1 MPSRR
6 VPIDPN
12 AGTYH
17 VTLTVQHWYYLFDRH
32 GRWQIL
38 ADSLR
43 YCQDNKGLELNGAG
57 WPRVIAHPR
66 LPQIRTCPIR
76 ASGSSI

>member
-1 MPSRR
+1 MDSRPAR
-6 VPIDPN
+6 SHHPPPPGFAWRN
-12 AGTYH
+12 
-17 VTLTVQHWYYLFDRH
+17 F
-32 GRWQIL
+32 
-38 ADSLR
+38 
-43 YCQDNKGLELNGAG
+43 AG